1 MFWADRIAGE
11 IEKKFSLPAQA
22 GKAQNPLVIRD
33 EKTVSGR
40 VHVGSMRGAA
50 IHGVIHEAL
59 TEKGVPNNFIW
70 EHNDFDPMDD
80 IPVYLDRAVYE
91 EYLGKPLYTI
101 PSPDSSAKS
110 FGEYF
115 AKEFQQVIE
124 ATGCHPQFVWAS
136 ELYLS
141 GKMDGVIREA
151 LEHAEDIRRIQKEI
165 SGADRKP
172 GVLPISVICPQ
183 CGKMS
188 TTEATDF
195 DGETVMV
202 HCYPTKV
209 EWTKGCGFEGRVSP
223 FGGKAKLYWKADW
236 PAKWKVYGVC
246 VEGEGKDHATRG
258 GSRDVANH
266 ISTEVFDYPPPFDI
280 PYEFLL
286 VGGKKMSSS
295 KGRGSSAKEIAALV
309 PPKILR
315 LALLGKDI
323 NQQFNFDPEGD
334 TIPNLYDLYDKF
346 AEHRKQGY
354 QDNYTVIQGSH
365 PEVSPETV
373 DDYAR
378 LFELVHLKSQ
388 TSDVRLLPEQL
399 PLPRF
404 SQVAFVVQM
413 PHLDLQKEF
422 PDADPVE
429 LQERA
434 SYAKKWLDAYAPEKF
449 VFKLQDTLP
458 DVAKNL
464 TDAQKQALKVLA
476 DFIASRSAMPS
487 GDEIHQKLHEL
498 KEFKAVYLAF
508 LGKDHGPKAGW
519 FLSVLDRNFVLQRLT
534 EAP

>member
-11 IEKKFSLPAQA
+11 IEKKF
-22 GKAQNPLVIRD
+22 GKTKEPLLIRD

-50 IHGVIHEAL
+50 IHGVMHEVL
-59 TEKGVPNNFIW
+59 TEKGVPNTFVW

-91 EYLGKPLYTI
+91 EHLGKPLYKI
-101 PSPDSSAKS
+101 PSPDPSAKN

-115 AKEFQQVIE
+115 AKEFQHVIE
-124 ATGCHPQFVWAS
+124 ATGWHPQFVWAS
-136 ELYLS
+136 ELYLK
-141 GKMDGVIREA
+141 GQMDSVIREA
-151 LEHAEDIRRIQKEI
+151 LQAAEQIRTIQKEV
-165 SGADRKP
+165 SGADRKE
-172 GVLPISVICPQ
+172 GVLPISVVCPQ

-195 DGETVMV
+195 DGETVMAN
-202 HCYPTKV
+202 CYPTKV
-209 EWTKGCGFEGRVSP
+209 EWTKGCGFEGRISP
-223 FGGKAKLYWKADW
+223 FGGNAKLYWKADW

-266 ISTEVFDYPPPFDI
+266 ISKEVFHYEPPFDI

-346 AEHRKQGY
+346 VEHRRQGY
-354 QDNYTVIQGSH
+354 QDDHTVMQGSR
-365 PEVSPETV
+365 PEVSPGTV
-373 DDYAR
+373 DDYSR
-378 LFELVHLKSQ
+378 LFELIHPERK
-388 TSDVRLLPEQL
+388 LP
-399 PLPRF
+399 PKDAIFPRF

-413 PHLDLQKEF
+413 PHLDMNKEF
-422 PDADPVE
+422 LDADPVE
-429 LQERA
+429 LAERA
-434 SYAKKWLDAYAPEKF
+434 AYAKKWLEQCAPEKF
-449 VFKLQDTLP
+449 VFTLQATLP
-458 DVAKNL
+458 DTARELSAV
-464 TDAQKQALKVLA
+464 QKKAFGEILQYLEAL
-476 DFIASRSAMPS
+476 DAMPS
-487 GDEIHQKLHEL
+487 GEEFHQFLHTL
-498 KEFKAVYLAF
+498 KESVPIAPAELFSALYLVF
-508 LGKDHGPKAGW
+508 LGKAYGPKAGW
-519 FLSVLDRNFVLQRLT
+519 FLSVLDRHFVLERL
-534 EAP
+534 EAAIQ